1 MRAGVVLFFREL
13 PGDGRID
20 ADASII
26 RGPTLKHMAR
36 RTTAPTPP
44 RDHTPDLPPRLEEH
58 TGLAPRADVVG
69 AQVTLDAGDTDAAHG
84 RIAESRLAAASV
96 GRLDLTGATLTDVVV
111 TDLRAV
117 ELVSRDGTWRNVVVE
132 GGRIG
137 TLDALRAEW
146 DGVTL
151 RSVRIDYLSL
161 PSAALGD
168 VRIVGCEVGTLDV
181 PEARLT
187 RVRFDDARADEVDTR
202 GLRSTDVDLTGLEA
216 LSFTDPRGLAGAW
229 LSPRQSELHAASFA
243 HALGIRIAP

>member
-1 MRAGVVLFFREL
+1 M
-13 PGDGRID
+13 
-20 ADASII
+20 
-26 RGPTLKHMAR
+26 
-36 RTTAPTPP
+36 
-44 RDHTPDLPPRLEEH
+44 
-58 TGLAPRADVVG
+58 
-69 AQVTLDAGDTDAAHG
+69 
-84 RIAESRLAAASV
+84 
-96 GRLDLTGATLTDVVV
+96 V

-151 RSVRIDYLSL
+151 RGVRIDYLSL

-168 VRIVGCEVGTLDV
+168 VRIVGCEIGTLDV

>member
-1 MRAGVVLFFREL
+1 VPFFREL

-26 RGPTLKHMAR
+26 RGPTLKDMAR
-36 RTTAPTPP
+36 RTTAPASP

-58 TGLAPRADVVG
+58 TALAPRADVVG
-69 AQVTLDAGDTDAAHG
+69 AQVTLGVGDTDAAHS

-111 TDLRAV
+111 SDLRAV
-117 ELVSRDGTWRNVVVE
+117 ELVARDGTWRNVVVE
-132 GGRIG
+132 GGRLG
-137 TLDALRAEW
+137 SLDALRAEW

-151 RSVRIDYLSL
+151 RGVRIDYLSL
-161 PSAALGD
+161 PSASLGD
-168 VRIVGCEVGTLDV
+168 VRLVGCEIGTLDV

-187 RVRFDDARADEVDTR
+187 RVRFDDTRADEVDTR
-202 GLRSTDVDLTGLEA
+202 GLRSTDVALRGLEA
-216 LSFTDPRGLAGAW
+216 LSFTDPRGLSGAW
-229 LSPRQSELHAASFA
+229 LSARQSELHAAAFA